1 LSHAAACPHY
11 DAIDGKYL
19 KSDGTDLACAGT
31 FTVAFANKEEGS
43 GDTPCVDV
51 RGEKPMGST
60 GQGSSRGRPKGRP
73 PDILSPLPAIPAAF
87 LPYVHK

>member
-60 GQGSSRGRPKGRP
+60 GARVLTWAPQGPPARYPKSSPRDTSRVPPIRP
-73 PDILSPLPAIPAAF
+73 
-87 LPYVHK
+87 